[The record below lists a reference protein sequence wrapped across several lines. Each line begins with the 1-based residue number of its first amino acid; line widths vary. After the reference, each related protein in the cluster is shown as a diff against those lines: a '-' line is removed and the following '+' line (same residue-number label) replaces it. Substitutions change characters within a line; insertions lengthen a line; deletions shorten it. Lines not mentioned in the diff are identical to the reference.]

1 MKKRFEIRRLV
12 NRPIEIISSLWDE
25 PLNFFTGDLSPR
37 GTYVF
42 SELMPSIGEHVY
54 CTLDVGLAKPFEAF
68 AQVVRANMMR
78 RTSDVGFPGF
88 GLDFLGIKP
97 LERLRIRNLLTGLP
111 MIVPS
116 IPRIGGP
123 ARSGG

>member
-12 NRPIEIISSLWDE
+12 SRPIEIISSLWDE
-25 PLNFFTGDLSPR
+25 PLIFFTGDFSPR

-54 CTLDVGLAKPFEAF
+54 CTLDLGLARPFEAF
-68 AQVVRANMMR
+68 AEVVRANMMR
-78 RTSDVGFPGF
+78 RRADVGYPGF
-88 GLDFLGIKP
+88 GLDFLGLKP
-97 LERLRIRNLLTGLP
+97 LVRLKIRNLLSGLP
-111 MIVPS
+111 AVVPS

-123 ARSGG
+123 VRGAE

>member
-42 SELMPSIGEHVY
+42 SELMPRPALVILLPSTSILSFASPKWIDTVAELSSILMPLNSVE
-54 CTLDVGLAKPFEAF
+54 VAMRSISLAISS
-68 AQVVRANMMR
+68 NSLSIM
-78 RTSDVGFPGF
+78 
-88 GLDFLGIKP
+88 
-97 LERLRIRNLLTGLP
+97 LRW
-111 MIVPS
+111 VDE
-116 IPRIGGP
+116 
-123 ARSGG
+123 